1 MAARFGSKKA
11 PAAGRRNKSTRTI
24 ETYVL
29 RVAQFAKHF
38 GLSRLVEA
46 RLLPRRC
53 LAAGAQSSYL
63 FVAEQRTQLAAN
75 EPTAF
80 SVRIY
85 AQHASFARQAD
96 AAASAWQLYDEPSV
110 YGQGVFED

>member
-1 MAARFGSKKA
+1 VKASLLARS
-11 PAAGRRNKSTRTI
+11 
-24 ETYVL
+24 
-29 RVAQFAKHF
+29 
-38 GLSRLVEA
+38 
-46 RLLPRRC
+46 C
-53 LAAGAQSSYL
+53 LATGAKSSYL
-63 FVAEQRTQLAAN
+63 FVAEQRSQFAAN

>member
-63 FVAEQRTQLAAN
+63 FVAEQRTQLAASPCGSTRSTRA
-75 EPTAF
+75 ERDRLMPRVGLAV
-80 SVRIY
+80 VR
-85 AQHASFARQAD
+85 
-96 AAASAWQLYDEPSV
+96 
-110 YGQGVFED
+110 